1 MDSITLYGAPIS
13 PFVRKVRLALK
24 HKGLDYQLVPVMPI
38 GDDLP
43 IEFTANSPLGKIPL
57 MNAGELWLP
66 DSSVICAWL
75 ERAYPEQPLL
85 SDDAGSAAR
94 ALWYEEYADSH
105 ISGVV
110 GLHLFAE
117 IVLAPL
123 FFKREPIQADIDT
136 AMNVELPQIFDYL
149 ENELNDAYLL
159 GSSISLADISV
170 GCMFV
175 SMLHCDK
182 HCDSGR
188 WPKVATYI
196 DKLMTSDLFAP
207 IIEEEKQMLS
217 AMQ

>member
-1 MDSITLYGAPIS
+1 MDSITLYGASFS

-24 HKGLDYQLVPVMPI
+24 HKGIDYRLVPVMPM
-38 GDDLP
+38 GDDQP
-43 IEFTANSPLGKIPL
+43 AEFKTNSPLGKIPL

-75 ERAYPEQPLL
+75 ERAYPDRPLL

-110 GLHLFAE
+110 GLHLFVE

-123 FFKREPIQADIDT
+123 IFKREPIQADIDT
-136 AMNVELPQIFDYL
+136 AVNVELPQIFDYL
-149 ENELNDAYLL
+149 ENELSDSYLL
-159 GSSISLADISV
+159 GSSITLADISV
-170 GCMFV
+170 GSMFV
-175 SMLHCDK
+175 TMLHCDK
-182 HCDSGR
+182 HCDSAG

-207 IIEEEKQMLS
+207 IIEEEKQMFS